1 VAHFEVFRAETPLPL
16 VVEIPHAGMVID
28 ARAAE
33 HTRLPERALLAGA
46 LHEDCD
52 LGADRLWEGTEGE
65 GITRVVARASRYVID
80 LNTDPR
86 PRPRPPY
93 YEVDPEPRA
102 VLHRSHCGVAWVV
115 EPVPRAEH
123 ERRIVEVFEPYHE
136 AIAAELRRAR
146 AGYGRVCLVSAHT
159 FHDPKRRE
167 ADVVLGTRRGASA
180 PSSLRDAAAELV
192 RSRGLSVALEEPFQ
206 GGYALAR
213 HARPADGVFALQIEV
228 ARRLVT
234 GRDRGPA
241 RIELGALAE
250 TRALVRALIS
260 VLGASLGA

>member
-1 VAHFEVFRAETPLPL
+1 
-16 VVEIPHAGMVID
+16 MVID

-46 LHEDCD
+46 LREDCD

-65 GITRVVARASRYVID
+65 GVTRVVARASRYVID

-123 ERRIVEVFEPYHE
+123 ERRIAEVFEPYHE
-136 AIAAELRRAR
+136 AIATELRRAR
-146 AGYGRVCLVSAHT
+146 AAYRRVCLVSAHT
-159 FHDPKRRE
+159 FHDPKRKG
-167 ADVVLGTRRGASA
+167 ADVVLGTRRGAAA
-180 PSSLRDAAAELV
+180 PSSLRDAVAELV
-192 RSRGLSVALEEPFQ
+192 RTRGLSVAVEEPFQ
-206 GGYALAR
+206 GGYALTR
-213 HARPADGVFALQIEV
+213 HARPAEGVFALQVEI

-234 GRDRGPA
+234 GRDRGPS
-241 RIELGALAE
+241 RVEPVALAE
-250 TRALVRALIS
+250 TRALVFALLP
-260 VLGASLGA
+260 VLRASLGA